1 MAEMG
6 QSNEVIDAIL
16 GHKTRGIVAVYNRHD
31 YAKEK
36 QAALAGWEK
45 RLKIIIKPRKKTAKV
60 ASSKQPPAK
69 ANKKAVGSN

>member
-1 MAEMG
+1 MPLNSVSAFGGQDQAERG

-31 YAKEK
+31 YAREK

-45 RLKIIIKPRKKTAKV
+45 RLKTITNPRKK
-60 ASSKQPPAK
+60 PPR
-69 ANKKAVGSN
+69 